1 MFGFSK
7 SSITAKDQMVYY
19 HEDFSAKDLDETL
32 VGRKGLSLF
41 DLRDMDVPVP
51 DFFVVSPKVYK
62 EFLLNAF
69 DSKLASLLEK
79 VRNPASEEIERLI
92 LKGKFSE
99 DFIQD
104 FMRAYSRLSGFSK
117 AWVSVRS
124 SVVYPSKPKVSFS
137 GIFSTELSLRGPEHV
152 LDSIKHVYASVFK
165 EQVLVY
171 ANQHEIDLT
180 ELEMGVV
187 VQRMVQP
194 EVSGIAYTLDPITSD
209 DKKMSIEA
217 VFGLGDVIADGTLTP
232 DQYFLEKKR
241 LDVVE
246 KHISPQEW
254 MKIRK
259 AGVRV
264 PGTKEEFEKI
274 KISSAWSHQ
283 QKLEDKNIKTV
294 AKIALIAEDRS
305 SRPQSIEW
313 VWESGNVWILQ
324 NKPLTPKADLEEM
337 NKNSAEQDSSV
348 VDVAIDIVKEEKLK
362 NKKLRDSVP
371 QPKSS
376 GKNSDDDQIEVLD
389 RLGEKIRVLTERANK
404 IDQSKKD
411 KLAKKQAASLRK
423 LGKKTLQQTPVTSTS
438 SSKRKFEFLL
448 SGIGS
453 SFGEVTGE
461 VLVIGDSVPKDLVV
475 TKDTVLVIGKFIS
488 KMKPYVLQAGGI
500 LMDEGG
506 LTSDISILC
515 REANIPAVV
524 GTGLSSALLQD
535 GDWVRIDGNIGSIY
549 RSKVSSE
556 TKVAADKSEKPEP
569 QNQESTKTASKKD
582 NKNSPQIDEDD
593 IPRIP
598 TATKVL
604 INIGED
610 VSEKY
615 ERIVSSMDGIAWVD
629 MDLLMLHEEKHLMA
643 YVKDG
648 TFKSYSKKLEEILD
662 KVSDWAGSNEA
673 IVSMGSMSVA
683 HFRNLVKGTSGEL
696 KEAADDLSGAPRLLS
711 NRKLFSRYLGIF
723 KKVRNV
729 YRSRNLSLAL
739 HAPLNGDIMK
749 ELKKEISASGLRRT
763 STFNIFPVIENTSEL
778 LLLSEIISAGV
789 DGVILNT
796 PLIARQIQGLGV
808 YDQSA
813 LYDIEAGSVWK
824 VLEKAI
830 ELAKAE
836 NIKVIVV
843 CESSTTLV
851 KKCVEWG
858 VYGVAVSPKSAKE
871 IKSVVSEQE
880 TKIILRN

>member
-1 MFGFSK
+1 
-7 SSITAKDQMVYY
+7 
-19 HEDFSAKDLDETL
+19 
-32 VGRKGLSLF
+32 
-41 DLRDMDVPVP
+41 
-51 DFFVVSPKVYK
+51 
-62 EFLLNAF
+62 
-69 DSKLASLLEK
+69 
-79 VRNPASEEIERLI
+79 
-92 LKGKFSE
+92 
-99 DFIQD
+99 
-104 FMRAYSRLSGFSK
+104 
-117 AWVSVRS
+117 
-124 SVVYPSKPKVSFS
+124 
-137 GIFSTELSLRGPEHV
+137 
-152 LDSIKHVYASVFK
+152 
-165 EQVLVY
+165 
-171 ANQHEIDLT
+171 
-180 ELEMGVV
+180 
-187 VQRMVQP
+187 
-194 EVSGIAYTLDPITSD
+194 
-209 DKKMSIEA
+209 
-217 VFGLGDVIADGTLTP
+217 
-232 DQYFLEKKR
+232 
-241 LDVVE
+241 
-246 KHISPQEW
+246 
-254 MKIRK
+254 
-259 AGVRV
+259 
-264 PGTKEEFEKI
+264 
-274 KISSAWSHQ
+274 
-283 QKLEDKNIKTV
+283 
-294 AKIALIAEDRS
+294 
-305 SRPQSIEW
+305 
-313 VWESGNVWILQ
+313 
-324 NKPLTPKADLEEM
+324 
-337 NKNSAEQDSSV
+337 
-348 VDVAIDIVKEEKLK
+348 
-362 NKKLRDSVP
+362 
-371 QPKSS
+371 
-376 GKNSDDDQIEVLD
+376 
-389 RLGEKIRVLTERANK
+389 
-404 IDQSKKD
+404 
-411 KLAKKQAASLRK
+411 
-423 LGKKTLQQTPVTSTS
+423 
-438 SSKRKFEFLL
+438 
-448 SGIGS
+448 
-453 SFGEVTGE
+453 
-461 VLVIGDSVPKDLVV
+461 
-475 TKDTVLVIGKFIS
+475 
-488 KMKPYVLQAGGI
+488 
-500 LMDEGG
+500 
-506 LTSDISILC
+506 
-515 REANIPAVV
+515 
-524 GTGLSSALLQD
+524 
-535 GDWVRIDGNIGSIY
+535 
-549 RSKVSSE
+549 
-556 TKVAADKSEKPEP
+556 
-569 QNQESTKTASKKD
+569 
-582 NKNSPQIDEDD
+582 
-593 IPRIP
+593 
-598 TATKVL
+598 ATKVL